1 MLFGNLFSSDL
12 LLLSPSFFLIFS
24 LILIILYAV
33 FLSYFSFSRVLIEDI
48 ILKASFSL
56 LLFVLLLLNQVS
68 LE

>member
-1 MLFGNLFSSDL
+1 MLFDNLFSSDL